1 MLLSRLYKVTPTHV
15 EGRDR
20 LKEAQDKIECHLN
33 RMNREAKDMATIK
46 LWRRLSTNP
55 LRSRECDLVN
65 IKLRKM
71 AIDCLDWNYEKVHFV
86 VEGKLLI
93 THPTDN
99 NWRKG
104 KTLKLTPVNALLIT
118 NELVCAST
126 IKTAKKSDGQHSGFF
141 VLTVKWM
148 ILSRACRACQA
159 RSNPVLRGKGG

>member
-1 MLLSRLYKVTPTHV
+1 MSRLYKVTPTHV
-15 EGRDR
+15 EGRER
-20 LKEAQDKIECHLN
+20 LKEAQEKIECHLN
-33 RMNREAKDMATIK
+33 RMNREAKDISTK

-71 AIDCLDWNYEKVHFV
+71 AMDCLDWNYEKVHFV

-104 KTLKLTPVNALLIT
+104 KTIKLTPVNALLIT
-118 NELVCAST
+118 NELVWKITLARITNFPVNKYILRSYSVQSPRISLYT
-126 IKTAKKSDGQHSGFF
+126 ILFKCFTR
-141 VLTVKWM
+141 
-148 ILSRACRACQA
+148 IL
-159 RSNPVLRGKGG
+159 